1 MLHRVH
7 YYKGNSLHLSTLLIS
22 LIDYMQNLLQPL
34 LNRQDT
40 FQIIQ
45 TFFRSPGHFPYHKDT
60 DYPDTFEISWT
71 HFLDYPDTF

>member
-1 MLHRVH
+1 
-7 YYKGNSLHLSTLLIS
+7 
-22 LIDYMQNLLQPL
+22 MQNLLQPL

-45 TFFRSPGHFPYHKDT
+45 TFFRSPGHFPYHQDT
-60 DYPDTFEISWT
+60 DYPDTFEITWT